1 VTPHVLRHSFAT
13 HLLEES
19 TAIYTKV
26 ATKVLRSVT
35 SPLDLLTPLGPEE
48 APK

>member
-1 VTPHVLRHSFAT
+1 MTRACWAMPNWST
-13 HLLEES
+13 

-35 SPLDLLTPLGPEE
+35 SPLDLLTPLGPKEE
-48 APK
+48 PPK